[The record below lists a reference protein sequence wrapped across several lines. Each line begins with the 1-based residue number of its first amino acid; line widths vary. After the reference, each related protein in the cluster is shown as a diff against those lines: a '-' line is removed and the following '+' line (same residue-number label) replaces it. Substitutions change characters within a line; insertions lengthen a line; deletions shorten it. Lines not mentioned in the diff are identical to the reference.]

1 MKINW
6 KDKKQVKKYKRE
18 YYQRPEVK
26 KHRREYQKEYKQRP
40 EVKKHIREYNQR
52 PEVKKHQR
60 EYKQRPEVKK
70 HQREYKQ
77 KRELEFVKIPTI
89 KGIEKIYADGKAKEI
104 QKQVPE
110 MMNKI
115 ALKLLEGK

>member
-6 KDKKQVKKYKRE
+6 KDKEQ
-18 YYQRPEVK
+18 
-26 KHRREYQKEYKQRP
+26 
-40 EVKKHIREYNQR
+40 
-52 PEVKKHQR
+52 
-60 EYKQRPEVKK
+60 VKK

-89 KGIEKIYADGKAKEI
+89 KGIEKIYADGKAQKI
-104 QKQVPE
+104 QKQIPE

-115 ALKLLEGK
+115 ALKLLKEK